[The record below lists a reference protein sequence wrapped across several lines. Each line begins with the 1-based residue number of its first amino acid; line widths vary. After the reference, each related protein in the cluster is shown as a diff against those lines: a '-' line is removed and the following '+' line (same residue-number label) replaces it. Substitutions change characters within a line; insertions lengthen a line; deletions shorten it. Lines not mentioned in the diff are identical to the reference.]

1 MKDIIAKVGLPEHI
15 CKALAWKAEQQGWTE
30 EDVQTLVKIALT
42 SPTIRIPRA
51 FVINRIRLNIKET
64 NGGKEP
70 QPSSSGAEGAVCPD
84 CHTYPCTCGW
94 DPDVMTLAEF
104 KAQNYGTHSVKPM
117 DFGQRGEG
125 VVEYDRR

>member
-64 NGGKEP
+64 NGGNTGET
-70 QPSSSGAEGAVCPD
+70 AELRVCPN
-84 CHTYPCTCGW
+84 CHTHPCTCGW
-94 DPDVMTLAEF
+94 DPDIMTLAEF
-104 KAQNYGTHSVKPM
+104 KAQKYGTHSVKPM